1 MAEVEEKSGKRKV
14 AERLLAFMAGAV
26 IRKYHPLIIGVTGSV
41 GKSST
46 KEATALVLSAESRV
60 RKNEGNFNNEIGLP
74 FTVIGV
80 GTGGDVTT
88 RFFSAA
94 VRFVWLMVMPSRYPE
109 ALVLEMGV
117 DRPGD
122 MAALLSF
129 APAKIGILTTIGESH
144 LEYFGSVGAIAKEKG
159 RLIASLP
166 ADGFAILNADDRR
179 IAKMVGKTK
188 AVPITYGFGPEA
200 MVRADNITLQETDGN
215 VGSSFKLNYQGKTI
229 PVRLPGVIARHHI
242 ADALAGAAAGIAV
255 GMNLVEIAGALEGFL
270 PLPGRLRFIQ
280 GRGGSGL
287 LDDTYNSSPASLRAA
302 LETLREVT
310 ARRKVVMLGDMLEL
324 GSVSEEEHRGLAVDI
339 RSAGTELA
347 VLVGRRMRS
356 LGEELI
362 AHGMPRG
369 QVFLLPDPDS
379 AALAAPDLV
388 GEGDLVL
395 IKGSQGLR
403 MEKVTEA
410 LLRDPKDAAA
420 LLCRQSTVWRKKP
433 FSPPIEW
440 DETAI

>member
-1 MAEVEEKSGKRKV
+1 MTYMAEDGKSGKRKV
-14 AERLLAFMAGAV
+14 AERLLAFMAGSV
-26 IRKYHPLIIGVTGSV
+26 IRKYHPLIVGVTGSV

-74 FTVIGV
+74 LTVLGV

-88 RFFSAA
+88 RFISAIF
-94 VRFVWLMVMPSRYPE
+94 RFIWLMILPSRYPE
-109 ALVLEMGV
+109 MLVLEMGV

-122 MAALLSF
+122 MTALLSF

-159 RLIASLP
+159 RLLTSLP

-179 IAKMVGKTK
+179 VVKMIGKTK
-188 AVPITYGFGPEA
+188 AVPITYGFSQDS

-215 VGSSFKLNYQGKTI
+215 VGSSFKLNYKGKTI

-255 GMNLVEIAGALEGFL
+255 GMNLVEIAKALEGFS
-270 PLPGRLRFIQ
+270 PLPGRLRFMQ

-302 LETLREVT
+302 LETLHEVA
-310 ARRKVVMLGDMLEL
+310 ARRKVVILGDMLEL
-324 GSVSEEEHRGLAVDI
+324 GSVSEEEHRGLAADI
-339 RSAGTELA
+339 RSAGVELA
-347 VLVGRRMRS
+347 VLVGRRMRL
-356 LGEELI
+356 LGETLI
-362 AHGMPRG
+362 DEGMPRG

-379 AALAAPDLV
+379 ASLAAPDLV

-403 MEKVTEA
+403 MEKITEA
-410 LLRDPKDAAA
+410 LLRDPKDAA
-420 LLCRQSTVWRKKP
+420 LLCRQSATWRKKP
-433 FSPPIEW
+433 FTPPAEW
-440 DETAI
+440 GEEA